1 MKVLQVSKFLATN
14 NKQYLVAY
22 IVVFRWAIPL
32 VYSVTSNTVFAR
44 VISAPA
50 YFAHPNF

>member
-1 MKVLQVSKFLATN
+1 MTINV
-14 NKQYLVAY
+14 
-22 IVVFRWAIPL
+22 
-32 VYSVTSNTVFAR
+32 NTVFAG